1 RRQQPVAVRR
11 EAVVRP
17 RAERAER
24 FGRGPRRYP
33 ARPEGAR
40 GEPRGRAL
48 PDAFGRRAARSDR
61 RLRARG
67 GAAPLMLLAG
77 RVGIVSGIGPGLGRA
92 VALAL
97 AREGADV
104 VLAARTAPALADV
117 AAEVRVAGRHALGV
131 PTDVTRPEQCRQ
143 LAEAAHGAFGRIDVL
158 VNNAFRS
165 GPYEPVAQATLDDWR
180 KVFDVNLFGTLALC
194 QAVIPFMKARGGSI
208 VLLYSI
214 VMIVIDPRFGGSRP

>member
-1 RRQQPVAVRR
+1 GGPPARGRARRRLAPPRRAADGPRRGDHLRAPRPRRRADRDRRQQPVAVRR

-131 PTDVTRPEQCRQ
+131 PTDVT
-143 LAEAAHGAFGRIDVL
+143 
-158 VNNAFRS
+158 
-165 GPYEPVAQATLDDWR
+165 
-180 KVFDVNLFGTLALC
+180 
-194 QAVIPFMKARGGSI
+194 
-208 VLLYSI
+208 
-214 VMIVIDPRFGGSRP
+214 